1 MIPISDLIERI
12 ILSAVLGAIIG
23 IERQIRNKHAG
34 LRIMAMLCMS
44 SSCFSLF
51 AISIYETY
59 KIEQMGYIIIG
70 TLLCLGFIGNGV
82 IHKEK
87 ENGILV
93 VRGLTTAVLLI
104 VISIIGIIIGAGF
117 IREGLIVWCV
127 TIIIIFGG
135 RIIEKKLGLKKG
147 DK

>member
-23 IERQIRNKHAG
+23 IERQLRNRHTG
-34 LRIMAMLCMS
+34 LRTMALLCMS
-44 SSCFSLF
+44 SCCFSFF
-51 AISIYETY
+51 AVSIYEIY
-59 KIEQMGYIIIG
+59 KIEQIGNTIVG

-82 IHKEK
+82 IYKEK

-104 VISIIGIIIGAGF
+104 VISIIGILIGAGF
-117 IREGLIVWCV
+117 IREGLIVWAI
-127 TIIIIFGG
+127 TIIIVFGG
-135 RIIEKKLGLKKG
+135 RIIEKKLGLRKG
-147 DK
+147 G